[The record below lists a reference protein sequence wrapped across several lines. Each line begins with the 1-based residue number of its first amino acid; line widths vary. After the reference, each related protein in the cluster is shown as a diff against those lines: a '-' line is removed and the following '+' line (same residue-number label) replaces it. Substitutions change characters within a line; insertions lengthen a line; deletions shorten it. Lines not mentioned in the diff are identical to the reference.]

1 MNMRKKRDTTRILI
15 ILDLRYESNRQFLQG
30 IARFARS
37 KASWDVTVADVTEAH
52 TALADAPKPFD
63 AIFAKEDC
71 APDILSFYA
80 ARRRHHPPTCVFGSP
95 GTPSADD
102 PDIYFYATDNTAIGQ
117 KAAAYL
123 LGLGNFASFGFY
135 SDASGQSFI
144 RQRHEGFL
152 RELQRQGRTVEA
164 CTQSGKP
171 DETGS
176 WLKALAKP
184 TAVFCA
190 YDRDAVALIR
200 CCQQNGIPVPRQ
212 VVVLGVDDDP
222 VVTSFANP
230 SVSSVV
236 LPYESLGFAAAK
248 KVSLRLSTGKTPKK
262 RAEVSATVEICERDS
277 SIPIAPS
284 AHILAA
290 AKTYIQQN
298 ARRHVTVE
306 AVAKHLGISRKLLD
320 LRFKEQGEGTVREL
334 IARERFKAVCELLSK
349 TDRPIGSIARSCG
362 FANAPWLQTAFKRR
376 FGLTMRAYRLQNA
389 KASVRQKV

>member
-1 MNMRKKRDTTRILI
+1 MRKKRDTTRVLV
-15 ILDLRYESNRQFLQG
+15 ILDLRYESNRQFLRG

-63 AIFAKEDC
+63 ALFAKEDC
-71 APDILSFYA
+71 APALLSFYA
-80 ARRRHHPPTCVFGSP
+80 ARRRPHPPICVFGSP
-95 GTPSADD
+95 GMASVDD
-102 PDIYFYATDNTAIGQ
+102 PDVYFYATDNTAIGQ

-144 RQRHEGFL
+144 RQRHEGFR
-152 RELQRQGRTVEA
+152 RELRRQGRTVEA
-164 CTQSGKP
+164 CDQSGKP

-184 TAVFCA
+184 AAVFCA

-200 CCQQNGIPVPRQ
+200 CCAQSGIPVPRQ
-212 VVVLGVDDDP
+212 VAVLGVDDDP
-222 VVTSFANP
+222 VVTSFASP

-248 KVSLRLSTGKTPKK
+248 KVSLRLSTGRTPA
-262 RAEVSATVEICERDS
+262 RRSEVSASVEICERDS
-277 SIPIAPS
+277 SIPIPPS
-284 AHILAA
+284 AHILAS
-290 AKTYIQQN
+290 AKAYIQQN

-306 AVAKHLGISRKLLD
+306 AVARRLGISRKLLE

-334 IARERFKAVCELLSK
+334 IARERFKAVCELLAK
-349 TDRPIGSIARSCG
+349 TNRPIGSIARSCG
-362 FANAPWLQTAFKRR
+362 FANAPWLQTAFRRR
-376 FGLTMRAYRLQNA
+376 FGLTMRAWRLRNDRA
-389 KASVRQKV
+389 

>member
-1 MNMRKKRDTTRILI
+1 MRKKRNTTRILI

-37 KASWDVTVADVTEAH
+37 KASWDVTVSDVTEAH

-71 APDILSFYA
+71 APDILSFHT
-80 ARRRHHPPTCVFGSP
+80 ARRRPHPPLCVFGSP
-95 GTPSADD
+95 RPPLSDD

-152 RELQRQGRTVEA
+152 RELKRQGRTVEA
-164 CTQSGKP
+164 CDQSGKP
-171 DETGS
+171 NETCT
-176 WLKALAKP
+176 WLTTLAKP
-184 TAVFCA
+184 AAVFCA

-200 CCQQNGIPVPRQ
+200 CCQQHGIPIPRQ

-236 LPYESLGFAAAK
+236 LPYEALGFAAAR
-248 KVSLRLSTGKTPKK
+248 KVALRLSTGKVPKK
-262 RAEVSATVEICERDS
+262 RTEVSATVAICERDS
-277 SIPIAPS
+277 SIPITPS
-284 AHILAA
+284 AHILAS

-298 ARRHVTVE
+298 ARRRLTVE
-306 AVAKHLGISRKLLD
+306 DVAKRLGISRKLLD
-320 LRFKEQGEGTVREL
+320 LRFKDQGEGTVREL
-334 IARERFKAVCELLSK
+334 IARERFTAVCELLSK
-349 TDRPIGSIARSCG
+349 TNRPISSIARSCG

-376 FGLTMRAYRLQNA
+376 FGLTMRDWRLQNA
-389 KASVRQKV
+389 RRASS